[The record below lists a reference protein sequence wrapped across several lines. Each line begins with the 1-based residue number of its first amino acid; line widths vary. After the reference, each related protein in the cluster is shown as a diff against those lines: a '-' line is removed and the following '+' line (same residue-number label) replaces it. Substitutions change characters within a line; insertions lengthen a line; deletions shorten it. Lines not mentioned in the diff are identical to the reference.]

1 MADHLH
7 ELQKNADRFSGFAA
21 AYHEV
26 RPKCPPYVREL
37 VRRYLGRSPQVV
49 VDLGC
54 GTGLST
60 FGWCG
65 EAKQVIG
72 VEPNPEMMLTAR
84 QAAEKQGLQNV
95 EFGQGFSDGTGLPDE
110 CADAA
115 VCSQSFH
122 WMEPAATLREVSRIL
137 KPGGVFLTVDCDWP
151 PVVGWQAE
159 AAYQT
164 LFEKVR
170 AIEEGDPDIRKTFT
184 RYPKERHLHNIRESG
199 RFCYVREIVFTS
211 REQGSASRFIG
222 LALSQGSLQAILKRK
237 PEQIIPDLEAFER
250 AVRAVMGENAPADFD
265 FCYRCRIG
273 IKE

>member
-7 ELQKNADRFSGFAA
+7 QLQKNADRFSGFAA

-72 VEPNPEMMLTAR
+72 VEPNPGNDALPPGRQRKNRAFKTWSSAR
-84 QAAEKQGLQNV
+84 A
-95 EFGQGFSDGTGLPDE
+95 FPTSTGLPDE

-122 WMEPAATLREVSRIL
+122 WMEPAATLREVFPHFKARRGFSDGGLRL
-137 KPGGVFLTVDCDWP
+137 APGG
-151 PVVGWQAE
+151 
-159 AAYQT
+159 
-164 LFEKVR
+164 
-170 AIEEGDPDIRKTFT
+170 
-184 RYPKERHLHNIRESG
+184 
-199 RFCYVREIVFTS
+199 
-211 REQGSASRFIG
+211 G
-222 LALSQGSLQAILKRK
+222 LAGGGRL
-237 PEQIIPDLEAFER
+237 PNAF
-250 AVRAVMGENAPADFD
+250 
-265 FCYRCRIG
+265 
-273 IKE
+273 